1 VRKPTRFEWDPA
13 KAESNL
19 RKHGVPFEAG
29 ARVFDDEHR
38 VDLVDE
44 RFDYGEER
52 RNATGLV
59 EGVSVTVTYTMRG
72 EETARIISAHPASRK
87 ERKHYGQD
95 R

>member
-1 VRKPTRFEWDPA
+1 
-13 KAESNL
+13 
-19 RKHGVPFEAG
+19 
-29 ARVFDDEHR
+29 
-38 VDLVDE
+38 VDE

-59 EGVSVTVTYTMRG
+59 EGVYVTVTYTMRG